1 MVQWG
6 TFHRLTTF
14 SVLLYIRHL
23 MPILPS
29 FDGSV
34 CSIWRPCN
42 SDLTLEVIIR
52 RLDMAHLNV
61 CNHQLTDDIL
71 FCSSFDVDEIVTW
84 RFICLIWWSCNLQ
97 LTRHLQF
104 LIRPFIS
111 LSWSVDDSACLAWQ
125 FCFFHLTHV
134 KSSNDWT
141 FVVHMMILESSF
153 YCLLYSFLLASM
165 VCNE

>member
-1 MVQWG
+1 MVQWW

-42 SDLTLEVIIR
+42 SDLTLGVIIR
-52 RLDMAHLNV
+52 RLNMAHLNV

-111 LSWSVDDSACLAWQ
+111 LSWSVDDSACLVWQ
-125 FCFFHLTHV
+125 FCFFHFDSCEIIKWLNICG
-134 KSSNDWT
+134 SYDDPGI
-141 FVVHMMILESSF
+141 FIL
-153 YCLLYSFLLASM
+153 LLIVLLFTRQYGM
-165 VCNE
+165 